1 MAVTKKDLWR
11 MLTNTESGL
20 MTYVIE
26 DILEK
31 CSTDEQVQNYLQ
43 NVYQHGGQSGS
54 IPSLIY
60 YDECE
65 EFVKQHLS
73 EVLDIYNEAKEFLDP
88 KEEVTVHTLAW
99 LGYYETIITI
109 ILGEP
114 VEDFH
119 M

>member
-1 MAVTKKDLWR
+1 MATTKVDLWR
-11 MLTNTESGL
+11 MRQQTSSDLFRW
-20 MTYVIE
+20 VID

-65 EFVKQHLS
+65 EFVKQHLT
-73 EVLDIYNEAKEFLDP
+73 EILDIYNEAKEFLDP
-88 KEEVTVHTLAW
+88 KEEINADKLAW
-99 LGYYETIITI
+99 MAYYETVVNI